1 MQQYG
6 IKAASLLYLQELG
19 LFQKKMV
26 VVPKL
31 ISEDDFYLL
40 LEKHGFKDTA
50 FGIRFSPKNPLLGI
64 KSKHNISN
72 WQEGYRFFRDHLYQ
86 GAAIIQEHTDPE
98 YMGTLHFGEG
108 KITVNLVP
116 GTWASSAWDSCDI
129 MEIGEKID
137 YYRYT
142 VEREALYGSAAGF
155 VPRKVAPFSLL
166 QVQQFIDL
174 FKSLLSKLEQLA
186 KKGRMLEF
194 IIDKDLHFL
203 GMELKESAD
212 DVAFLP
218 KQASEQLFIIR
229 EFSDLASWD
238 KKQDVLI
245 SLKLGRDISPSFLP
259 LLSEIKKHKT
269 FVYVKYGLLSHP
281 AILIREQGLETKQ
294 YFYDY
299 EQIVFER

>member
-19 LFQKKMV
+19 LFQKKMFV
-26 VVPKL
+26 LPKL
-31 ISEDDFYLL
+31 ISEDEFFSLM
-40 LEKHGFKDTA
+40 EKNGFKDIA
-50 FGIRFSPKNPLLGI
+50 FGIRFSPKSPLLGI
-64 KSKHNISN
+64 KSKHNITS

-86 GAAIIQEHTDPE
+86 GAAIIQEHTDPK
-98 YMGTLHFGEG
+98 YMGTLHFGDE

-137 YYRYT
+137 YYRYM

-155 VPRKVAPFSLL
+155 VPRKVAPFTII

-174 FKSLLSKLEQLA
+174 FKGLLPKLEQLF

-194 IIDKDLHFL
+194 IIDRDLHFL
-203 GMELKESAD
+203 GMEFKESAD
-212 DVAFLP
+212 DVTFLP
-218 KQASEQLFIIR
+218 KQAPEQLFVIKD
-229 EFSDLASWD
+229 FSDLAFWD

-245 SLKLGRDISPSFLP
+245 SLKLGRNISSEFLP
-259 LLSEIKKHKT
+259 LLSEIKKYKSS
-269 FVYVKYGLLSHP
+269 VYVKYGLLSHP

-294 YFYDY
+294 YFSDY
-299 EQIVFER
+299 GHMVFER

>member
-1 MQQYG
+1 MDQLLVQQYG

-31 ISEDDFYLL
+31 ISEDDFYSL
-40 LEKHGFKDTA
+40 LEKKGFKDTA
-50 FGIRFSPKNPLLGI
+50 FGIRFSPQNPMLGI

-166 QVQQFIDL
+166 QVQ
-174 FKSLLSKLEQLA
+174 
-186 KKGRMLEF
+186 
-194 IIDKDLHFL
+194 
-203 GMELKESAD
+203 
-212 DVAFLP
+212 
-218 KQASEQLFIIR
+218 

-299 EQIVFER
+299 EQIVFERGYYRSCS